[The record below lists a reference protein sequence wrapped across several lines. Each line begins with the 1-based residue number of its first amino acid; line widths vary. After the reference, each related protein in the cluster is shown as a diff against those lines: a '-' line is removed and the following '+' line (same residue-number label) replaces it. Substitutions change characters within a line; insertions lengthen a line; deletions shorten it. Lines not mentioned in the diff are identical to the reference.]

1 MNDAETQLGAVE
13 RVYSDSDLKA
23 ALQNATQKRVDPKI
37 LSAAGLFSVRI
48 LAAMVLARA
57 DTNEDRS
64 AADALGQVLAAI
76 TERIGNRKGTWLNAL
91 SMVGQR
97 IAGYLCSGYS
107 SEVYRP
113 QSATGPTSSAKKAR
127 SERKKV
133 PPALAATISEIKQA
147 DGAKVLSP
155 AVLKDRVGLER
166 LLARDANAVAV
177 MDDRGASV
185 RPNRH
190 NLKEAKAVMLV
201 RAKDADF
208 AFLNADQSKHGL
220 VPSASARQS
229 SRLVED
235 RVVQTRWRR
244 VRPRSKTTI

>member
-177 MDDRGASV
+177 IRRKLIRAMINGQPIGSIRSWSYFEDERAANEFEQLGLPPGDHFGAQK
-185 RPNRH
+185 RKGQGH
-190 NLKEAKAVMLV
+190 A
-201 RAKDADF
+201 
-208 AFLNADQSKHGL
+208 
-220 VPSASARQS
+220 
-229 SRLVED
+229 
-235 RVVQTRWRR
+235 
-244 VRPRSKTTI
+244 

>member
-147 DGAKVLSP
+147 DGSKVLSP
-155 AVLKDRVGLER
+155 AVLKDHAGLER
-166 LLARDANAVAV
+166 LLARDANVVTVIRRILTRAMIDGLLVGSIRSWSYFEGPIEDERAANEFEQLGLPPG
-177 MDDRGASV
+177 DHFGAQK
-185 RPNRH
+185 RKGQGH
-190 NLKEAKAVMLV
+190 A
-201 RAKDADF
+201 
-208 AFLNADQSKHGL
+208 
-220 VPSASARQS
+220 
-229 SRLVED
+229 
-235 RVVQTRWRR
+235 
-244 VRPRSKTTI
+244 